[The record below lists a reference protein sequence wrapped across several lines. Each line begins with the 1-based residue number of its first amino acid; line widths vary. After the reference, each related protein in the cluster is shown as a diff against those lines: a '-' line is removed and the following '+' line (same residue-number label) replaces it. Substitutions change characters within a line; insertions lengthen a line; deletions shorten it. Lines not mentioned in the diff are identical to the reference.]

1 MPVLTSPDI
10 AVKFKEKWL
19 SLHPE
24 DRDSFGGLGN
34 LDDSLTNL
42 QWLQNF
48 SILTAQP
55 ERHSTSGHR
64 HSPNMHPTDTES
76 PSSPPEGDTAASGVP
91 QTLGNHITSSATANA
106 SSGDYHQQAT
116 RHVYHHHVIRPSEEI
131 DYKTN
136 HRVKP
141 PYSYATLICMAMRA
155 SKKTKITL
163 SAIYNWIT
171 ENFCYYRHAEP
182 SWQNSIRHNLSLN
195 KCFMKVARTKDEPG
209 KGGFWK
215 IDPQYADMFVDGVFK
230 RRRTHVATHTAPQRR
245 QGKTAPQHGRRRKH
259 TSQKWVTGTPLLTPQ
274 PEGSEASE
282 GVLDW
287 TSGFEDIVSCSSS
300 SGNFEDLD
308 INMAL
313 NALGCGAEISLQ
325 GHPLGAGGRWC
336 SGGGTLG
343 AEPACE
349 YSEVSDSVGEHLCLQ
364 QGVAQTHPPSHPLQ
378 YKELTSF
385 PQKQPHPWEESREE
399 LQPIALATDQ
409 SFGCYEGFFTET
421 VPWEGA
427 WGLTCDL

>member
-10 AVKFKEKWL
+10 ALKFKEKWL

-24 DRDSFGGLGN
+24 DRDSFSGLGN

-48 SILTAQP
+48 SILTAHP
-55 ERHSTSGHR
+55 ERHSSSGHVQ
-64 HSPNMHPTDTES
+64 HFSPNRHPTDTEC
-76 PSSPPEGDTAASGVP
+76 PSSPPAGDTAASGVP
-91 QTLGNHITSSATANA
+91 RNLGNHITSSASANA
-106 SSGDYHQQAT
+106 SYHQKAT
-116 RHVYHHHVIRPSEEI
+116 NHVYRPHIIRPSEDI
-131 DYKTN
+131 DYTTN

-195 KCFMKVARTKDEPG
+195 KCFMKVARTKEEPG
-209 KGGFWK
+209 KGGFWR

-230 RRRTHVATHTAPQRR
+230 RRRTPAMPQPAAPHKR
-245 QGKTAPQHGRRRKH
+245 QGKTATPQGRRSRH
-259 TSQKWVTGTPLLTPQ
+259 ASQKRATGSPLLSPQ
-274 PEGSEASE
+274 PKGSEATE
-282 GVLDW
+282 GFLDW
-287 TSGFEDIVSCSSS
+287 TSSFQDIVTSSNG

-313 NALGCGAEISLQ
+313 SALGCGHDVSQQ

-336 SGGGTLG
+336 SGEGTMG
-343 AEPACE
+343 AELACG
-349 YSEVSDSVGEHLCLQ
+349 YTEVSDPVEEHHYLQ
-364 QGVAQTHPPSHPLQ
+364 QGVAQAHLPPHPPQ
-378 YKELTSF
+378 YKELVSF
-385 PQKQPHPWEESREE
+385 SQKQPHPWEESREE

-409 SFGCYEGFFTET
+409 SFSCYEGFFTET

-427 WGLTCDL
+427 WSLACDL